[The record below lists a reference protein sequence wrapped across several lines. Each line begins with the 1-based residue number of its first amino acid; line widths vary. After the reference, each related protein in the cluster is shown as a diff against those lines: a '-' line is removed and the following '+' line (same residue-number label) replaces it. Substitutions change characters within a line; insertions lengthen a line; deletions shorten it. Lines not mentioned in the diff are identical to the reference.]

1 MITNPII
8 GNDLRLL
15 QGSAFFNKL
24 LSTAVTI
31 LLIAGGIIFVFM
43 LILGGIQ
50 WIMAGGDSKAVEAAS
65 GRLRTAL
72 IGIILLFS
80 VYAIVSLV
88 ESVFG
93 VSILSINIDSLVLQ

>member
-1 MITNPII
+1 M
-8 GNDLRLL
+8 
-15 QGSAFFNKL
+15 
-24 LSTAVTI
+24 
-31 LLIAGGIIFVFM
+31 FM

>member
-1 MITNPII
+1 MIINPTI
-8 GNDLRLL
+8 GESL
-15 QGSAFFNKL
+15 QRMVGVRFFDSL
-24 LSTAVTI
+24 FSTLVTV
-31 LLIAGGIIFVFM
+31 LLIAGGVIFVFM